1 MKKYLSV
8 IFLFC
13 LIATIFIC
21 SCGKAPTKPPAG
33 TPSVTASPP
42 PQPVYT
48 PPPPTEWRYEKGGI
62 RLHLKSDPQ
71 VNLFQGE
78 PHTLLV
84 CLYNLSDPNAFN
96 QLVGEREGLTK
107 LLECGR
113 FDSSVS
119 SSKRMVIQ
127 PGQEVNEAVDRAEGA
142 KYVALV
148 AGYYSLQKEKMVRLF
163 PIPILEESKGLV
175 FRTKTSVPAI
185 LNLDL
190 YLGPQ
195 EIQEPRGK

>member
-1 MKKYLSV
+1 VKRYFFV
-8 IFLFC
+8 IFLFG
-13 LIATIFIC
+13 LIAMVSIY
-21 SCGKAPTKPPAG
+21 SCRKPPA
-33 TPSVTASPP
+33 TPPTAVPSATASTP
-42 PQPVYT
+42 PQPAYA
-48 PPPPTEWRYEKGGI
+48 PPPPTEWRYEKDGI
-62 RLHLKSDPQ
+62 RLHLKGDPQ
-71 VNLFQGE
+71 LNLFQGE

-113 FDSSVS
+113 FDSSTL

-163 PIPILEESKGLV
+163 PIPILEESKGLI
-175 FRTKTSVPAI
+175 FRTKTSIPAI
-185 LNLDL
+185 LNLTL